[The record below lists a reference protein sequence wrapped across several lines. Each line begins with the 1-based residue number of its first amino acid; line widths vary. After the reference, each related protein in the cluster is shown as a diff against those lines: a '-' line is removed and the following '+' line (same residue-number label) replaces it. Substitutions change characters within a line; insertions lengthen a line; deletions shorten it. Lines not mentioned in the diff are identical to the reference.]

1 MQRINVLCLAIAVI
15 MTVSTVVEAATSTF
29 GHDLSPP
36 LHEFIAPRAFLAQ
49 RFATRRA
56 QEEQQQL
63 LLLEE
68 RTHQPQPTSASRSA
82 RVNSKQWNIRGGGGT
97 EKGSPAALVVSAAS
111 NVGAQSLSS
120 SNFTKTLFDIS
131 TLLFAECVHFAG
143 SHLEPLGHQLG
154 AIVTRRWQ
162 PTLHLL
168 RHHSKFLAGIAVG
181 LLLMR

>member
-63 LLLEE
+63 LLEE
-68 RTHQPQPTSASRSA
+68 RTHQTQPTSASRSA

-131 TLLFAECVHFAG
+131 TLLFAECVLFAG